1 MRRSDLWRQ
10 LPGIEAV
17 VSEEGCTGVAI
28 PDFNF
33 GFQVLPGNVIGGN
46 QSHLPTQFGGHV
58 AQSHAFLHR
67 ELADRVAA
75 VFDGLVLAAV
85 EAEAA
90 DEEQHHVLRGN
101 ARAEALEHRLHAP
114 RPARVVHHRQV
125 DPAGDDLAGRDRA
138 AAGCPRH
145 QLLGQRLAHPCSRN
159 SFSDFSGGLAK
170 LERRLTL
177 PAPSL
182 RSLIAISALFAIT
195 VMPLITG
202 APSISPENSIIGR
215 PPAGTMTSAPASSR
229 ARHSRSHFG
238 CSFLKPSS
246 VEKASMKSVIFAS
259 TARTA
264 ITRCCRP

>member
-1 MRRSDLWRQ
+1 
-10 LPGIEAV
+10 
-17 VSEEGCTGVAI
+17 
-28 PDFNF
+28 
-33 GFQVLPGNVIGGN
+33 GNVIGGN

-67 ELADRVAA
+67 EFADRVAA

-101 ARAEALEHRLHAP
+101 AGAELAGELHGDRVRHLEP
-114 RPARVVHHRQV
+114 
-125 DPAGDDLAGRDRA
+125 DLAGRDRA